1 MEPAAGAAKNA
12 KKCDLSLRTGS
23 ETEMQDRV
31 SECPIEG
38 AMVLLSGRWRALI
51 IYYLS
56 RGPMRFNALH
66 RANAGISHQMLTR
79 ELRAL
84 EAAGVIARTVF
95 PEVPP
100 RVEYALT
107 VRGERLMP
115 IIDALSDWWETLPQ
129 AQAANASAAGKDGPL
144 VPIPA

>member
-1 MEPAAGAAKNA
+1 MKA
-12 KKCDLSLRTGS
+12 RI
-23 ETEMQDRV
+23 

-51 IYYLS
+51 LYYLS
-56 RGPMRFNALH
+56 QGPMRFNALR
-66 RANAGISHQMLTR
+66 RANAGISQQMLTR

-84 EAAGVIARTVF
+84 EDAGVISRTIY

-107 VRGERLMP
+107 DAGRRLMP
-115 IIDALSDWWETLPQ
+115 IIDQLSDWWESTQ
-129 AQAANASAAGKDGPL
+129 AQAAPCEAA
-144 VPIPA
+144 A

>member
-1 MEPAAGAAKNA
+1 M
-12 KKCDLSLRTGS
+12 L
-23 ETEMQDRV
+23 DRV

-51 IYYLS
+51 LYYLS
-56 RGPMRFNALH
+56 KGPMRFNALR
-66 RANAGISHQMLTR
+66 RANAGISQQMLTR

-84 EAAGVIARTVF
+84 ENAGVISRTAF

-107 VRGERLMP
+107 AAGERLMP
-115 IIDALSDWWETLPQ
+115 VIDALGDWWSQTQ
-129 AQAANASAAGKDGPL
+129 ARPAEAA
-144 VPIPA
+144 

>member
-1 MEPAAGAAKNA
+1 
-12 KKCDLSLRTGS
+12 
-23 ETEMQDRV
+23 MQDRV

-56 RGPMRFNALH
+56 QGPMRFNALR

-84 EAAGVIARTVF
+84 ETAGVIARTAL
-95 PEVPP
+95 PGPAP
-100 RVEYALT
+100 HVEYALT
-107 VRGERLMP
+107 AHGERLMP
-115 IIDALSDWWETLPQ
+115 IIDGLGDWFE
-129 AQAANASAAGKDGPL
+129 AAPGSRAAKGVEAGAA
-144 VPIPA
+144 IPA

>member
-1 MEPAAGAAKNA
+1 
-12 KKCDLSLRTGS
+12 
-23 ETEMQDRV
+23 MQDRV

-56 RGPMRFNALH
+56 QGPMRFNPLR

-84 EAAGVIARTVF
+84 ETAGVIARTAL
-95 PEVPP
+95 PGAAPH
-100 RVEYALT
+100 VEYALT
-107 VRGERLMP
+107 AHGERLMP
-115 IIDALSDWWETLPQ
+115 IIDGLGDWFE
-129 AQAANASAAGKDGPL
+129 AAPGTRAAKTTAAGAA
-144 VPIPA
+144 IRA

>member
-1 MEPAAGAAKNA
+1 M
-12 KKCDLSLRTGS
+12 L
-23 ETEMQDRV
+23 DRV

-51 IYYLS
+51 LYYLS
-56 RGPMRFNALH
+56 KGPMRFNALR
-66 RANAGISHQMLTR
+66 RANAGISQQMLTR

-84 EAAGVIARTVF
+84 EDAGVISRTAF

-107 VRGERLMP
+107 PAGERLMP
-115 IIDALSDWWETLPQ
+115 VIDALGDWWSQTQGRQVE
-129 AQAANASAAGKDGPL
+129 AA
-144 VPIPA
+144 